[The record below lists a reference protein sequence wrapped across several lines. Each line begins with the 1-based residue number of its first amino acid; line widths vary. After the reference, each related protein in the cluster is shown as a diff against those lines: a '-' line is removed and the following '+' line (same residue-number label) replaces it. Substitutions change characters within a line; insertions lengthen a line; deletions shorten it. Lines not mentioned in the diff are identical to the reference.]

1 MEIVN
6 EKINQQIKKLAQENE
21 LDLVV
26 LFGSFAKGNAIK
38 ESDIDIGIFRKT
50 GGLTFDDQ
58 IVLNHKFAE
67 LFKNINID
75 VNIISPNNPVLMFS
89 ILKYGKILFT
99 TENKIVDTLR
109 LYAWKLMME
118 SKNFRDHSF
127 SLLKNRIMSLN

>member
-1 MEIVN
+1 MEIIN
-6 EKINQQIKKLAQENE
+6 KKINQQIKKIALENG

-26 LFGSFAKGNAIK
+26 LFGSFAKGNEIK

-58 IVLNHKFAE
+58 VVLNHKFAE

-75 VNIISPNNPVLMFS
+75 VSIISPNNPVLMFS

-99 TENKIVDTLR
+99 TENKIADTLR

-118 SKNFRDHSF
+118 SKYFRDHSF
-127 SLLKNRIMSLN
+127 YLLKNRIMSLS